1 MAETL
6 PDLRPYLYIEA
17 LYQRRPARLAFRATS
32 LTEWQ
37 LWHARLTATL
47 LDLLGGFDD
56 PVCDLAPRVLERNE
70 LDGYVREKVLYWTRP
85 ETPVPA
91 WLLLPGDLQP
101 GERRP
106 ALICLHGHGRGK
118 DEIVGIAEDGTQR
131 SEPGEYQKDFAI
143 QAVRRGYVVLAP
155 EQYGFGER
163 REPED
168 IQQSARKSSC
178 RKLSLAALLL
188 GRTVCGIR
196 VWDVM
201 RAVDYLERR
210 PEVDATRIGCLGIS
224 GGGTIT
230 LFATALDPRI
240 KAALVSGYLNSFHDS
255 IMAISHCEDNY
266 IPGILQYAEMADV
279 ACLIAPRPLFVEGGT
294 EDHIFPVEATRAAVA
309 QVRRAYELLGVPERL
324 GCEIFEGKHEFCGRQ
339 GFPFLDRW
347 LREQ

>member
-1 MAETL
+1 MAEML
-6 PDLRPYLYIEA
+6 PDLRPYPYIEA
-17 LYQRRPARLAFRATS
+17 LYRRRAALLAFRATS
-32 LTEWQ
+32 LAEWR
-37 LWHARLTATL
+37 LWSARLTATL

-56 PVCDLAPRVLERNE
+56 PVCALEPQVLERREFN
-70 LDGYVREKVLYWTRP
+70 GYVREKVLYWTRP

-91 WLLLPGDLQP
+91 WLLIPGDLKP

-131 SEPGEYQKDFAI
+131 TEPGEYQQDFAL
-143 QAVRRGYVVLAP
+143 QAVRRGYVALAP

-168 IQQSARKSSC
+168 IQQSARKASC

-196 VWDVM
+196 VWDAM
-201 RAVDYLERR
+201 RAVDFLEGR
-210 PEVDATRIGCLGIS
+210 PEVDPARIGCLGIS
-224 GGGTIT
+224 GGGMIT
-230 LFATALDPRI
+230 LFTAALDTRI

-255 IMAISHCEDNY
+255 IMSISHCEDNY
-266 IPGILQYAEMADV
+266 IPGILRYAEMADI
-279 ACLIAPRPLFVEGGT
+279 ACLIAPRPLFIESGT
-294 EDHIFPVEATRAAVA
+294 EDNIFPVEATRAAVE
-309 QVRRAYELLGVPERL
+309 QVRRAYELLGAPERL
-324 GCEIFEGKHEFCGRQ
+324 GCEIFEGKHEFSGRQ

-347 LREQ
+347 L